1 MSGLRG
7 RLRSSGR
14 LVALY
19 RGLRGLVLGPPPSPV
34 PRTPRPAAAEPSVEG
49 VLELRR
55 VSPIRSPFDGY
66 RLNLLVPT
74 VAPAGTFGG
83 IRTALD
89 LFEAVGDDAP
99 ARRIVS
105 LAPLDQAGAAT
116 VPDYAWTPPG
126 EDSEGPAQVVS
137 VGSARSGSLA
147 VGPRDVFVATF
158 WTTAELVARMRGWQ
172 AATFGSTPAQWVY
185 VIQDHEPGFYP
196 SSAQSEL
203 ARATYDDRSSTVAL
217 FNTELL
223 RGAFHDAGIRFAHEF
238 AFEPRIPGP
247 LRDALASVPGPRTRT
262 IVVYGRPR
270 TPRNA
275 FPAIVDGLRAWRRSD
290 PASERWTVV
299 SAGQPHPDVDLGG
312 GLGMEA
318 LGKLDLPAY
327 AGLLRTSAI
336 GISLMVSPHPSY
348 PPLEMAHL
356 GLLVATNR
364 YGAKDLSSW
373 HSNVHSLD
381 GLAAEQIAALLT
393 ELCARFEAD
402 PTAGDRGETHRP
414 DYLSD
419 DPVFPFAAQV
429 AALLRAGVT
438 AVPDPAGPPDPLS

>member
-19 RGLRGLVLGPPPSPV
+19 RGLRGFVLGPPTSAV
-34 PRTPRPAAAEPSVEG
+34 PRPARPAAAEPSVEG

-55 VSPIRSPFDGY
+55 VGPIRSPYDGY
-66 RLNLLVPT
+66 RLNLIVPT

-89 LFEAVGDDAP
+89 LFEAVAAGAA
-99 ARRIVS
+99 ARRVVS
-105 LAPLDQAGAAT
+105 LAPLDEAGAAT
-116 VPDYAWTPPG
+116 LPGYAWTPPG
-126 EDSEGPAQVVS
+126 EDVDGPAQVVS
-137 VGSARSGSLA
+137 IGPARAGSLA

-158 WTTAELVARMRGWQ
+158 WTTAELVARIRLWQ
-172 AATFGSTPAQWVY
+172 TATFGSVPGRWAY

-203 ARATYDDRSSTVAL
+203 ARATYDDRGSTVAL

-223 RGAFHDAGIRFAHEF
+223 RGAFHDAGIQFAHEF
-238 AFEPRIPGP
+238 AFEPRIPAP
-247 LRDALASVPGPRTRT
+247 LRDALASTARPRTRT

-275 FPAIVDGLRAWRRSD
+275 FPAIVDGLRAWRVSD
-290 PASERWTVV
+290 PTAERWTIV
-299 SAGQPHPDVDLGG
+299 SAGQCHPDVDLGG
-312 GLGMEA
+312 GLWMRS

-327 AGLLRTSAI
+327 AALLRTSAI

-364 YGAKDLSSW
+364 YGPKDLSSW
-373 HSNVHSLD
+373 HSNIHSLD
-381 GLAAEQIAALLT
+381 GLAAERIATLLT

-402 PTAGDRGETHRP
+402 PTVGDHGRTHRP

-419 DPVFPFAAQV
+419 GPVFPFVAQV
-429 AALLRAGVT
+429 AELLGDGAAAL
-438 AVPDPAGPPDPLS
+438 PDPADRPGPAS